1 MCNKLPLKQSITEH
15 SHAFQKRH
23 TGMQETGGTQ
33 QTNVSQYVKSISNN
47 FLYTLEAFFVNVELP
62 GWKLLIF
69 LNVLGELWVLLKF

>member
-47 FLYTLEAFFVNVELP
+47 FLYTLEAFF
-62 GWKLLIF
+62 G
-69 LNVLGELWVLLKF
+69 